1 MNTIEKLSL
10 IAKKSV
16 TNRGMK
22 FSSLAHLVNKE
33 LLVGC
38 FHELKRDKAVGVDG
52 VTLDEYGAKL
62 GDNISGL
69 IGKMKSKTW
78 SPKPVRRVYI
88 PKPGKMEKR
97 PLGIPTT
104 EDKVVQMGVKKILE
118 SIYENEFFECSH
130 GFRPG
135 RSCHTAVKALNECMM
150 KRPVNFVVE
159 VDIRRFFDN
168 VSHYWLQRCL
178 EEKISDPNMIWVVR
192 KLLKSGVMGNGGEVE
207 PTTVGTPQGG
217 IVSPLLSNIYLHYV
231 LDLWF
236 ERVFKASSQSYMQL
250 IRYADDCA
258 PRAQKEFE
266 HVINSNKFCA

>member
-104 EDKVVQMGVKKILE
+104 EDKVIQMGVKKN
-118 SIYENEFFECSH
+118 Y
-130 GFRPG
+130 
-135 RSCHTAVKALNECMM
+135 
-150 KRPVNFVVE
+150 
-159 VDIRRFFDN
+159 
-168 VSHYWLQRCL
+168 
-178 EEKISDPNMIWVVR
+178 
-192 KLLKSGVMGNGGEVE
+192 
-207 PTTVGTPQGG
+207 
-217 IVSPLLSNIYLHYV
+217 
-231 LDLWF
+231 
-236 ERVFKASSQSYMQL
+236 
-250 IRYADDCA
+250 
-258 PRAQKEFE
+258 
-266 HVINSNKFCA
+266 